1 MQKQDLSKL
10 QLRKLRAFK
19 RPPSSDKNGDQND
32 NEEEDQVENEE
43 NHKKLKTQ
51 E

>member
-10 QLRKLRAFK
+10 QLRKVKGIK
-19 RPPSSDKNGDQND
+19 RKSDKT
-32 NEEEDQVENEE
+32 EKKTENS
-43 NHKKLKTQ
+43 NKKIKAD

>member
-19 RPPSSDKNGDQND
+19 RPTSSDKNGEQNED
-32 NEEEDQVENEE
+32 EEDHVEINEE